1 MKVTFHRAIDMA
13 VDPIAAVEDVISAR
27 CDKILTSGAA
37 STAMAG
43 ASTIRQ
49 MIGVGG
55 DRIDI
60 IAAAGLSED
69 NVLQLLEVEFAR
81 RPCKVA
87 AVSKSCMHVCHVSS
101 WVTKKCPECKEVHGS
116 LRKAV
121 PSPMKFRK
129 TGIWMGSSKTNDDTT
144 EFSAKQAARERIDVL
159 LGLLKVDFD

>member
-55 DRIDI
+55 DRIDV

-69 NVLQLLEVEFAR
+69 NVLQLL
-81 RPCKVA
+81 KVSLYDA
-87 AVSKSCMHVCHVSS
+87 LEKLLQCRNHVCMFAM
-101 WVTKKCPECKEVHGS
+101 CPRGS
-116 LRKAV
+116 QRNV
-121 PSPMKFRK
+121 PSVRKF
-129 TGIWMGSSKTNDDTT
+129 MGL
-144 EFSAKQAARERIDVL
+144 FAKPFPAQ
-159 LGLLKVDFD
+159 